1 MYTEPQVVTVNGVA
15 KSLPRTAQGDGTGTF
30 SSSALGYTLK
40 LLHSYGKRNRIT
52 FRLDYKKV
60 AADPFVSGVNREFS
74 MSAFLIVDTPT
85 TGFTTTEIEQV
96 TQGLVDWLDTPG
108 NLTKAIGGES

>member
-15 KSLPRTAQGDGTGTF
+15 QSLPRTSQGNGSGVF
-30 SSSALGYTLK
+30 SSTALGYALK
-40 LLHSYGKRNRIT
+40 LDHSNGKRNRIT
-52 FRLDYKKV
+52 FRLDNKKV

-85 TGFTTTEIEQV
+85 TGYTTTEIEQI